1 MPSPV
6 KPIID
11 FSYLYSF
18 PDGAQLD
25 NDLAELVRGIDD
37 TIDALADVRRS
48 DGKLNNQIV
57 TPDSLSAATRAL
69 ITGEGATGPTGPTG
83 PAGSGSTGA
92 TGPSGAVG
100 ATGPAGAT
108 GPTGITG
115 PTGPTGVAGPT
126 GPTGVTGLTGATG
139 PTGTTGATG
148 VAGPS
153 GATGPAPSGFPNI
166 SADTMLV
173 ARADASGYDA
183 KAKPDVRSFL
193 GTAPNITSRT
203 NLRAVDTTKETAAFF
218 DSSIWL
224 FTAGDFS
231 TQVAADT
238 FEGMYLKATAIA
250 ATVGA
255 WVRQDAVNG
264 QPINLRW
271 FQVVND
277 GTDQYAKVQSAINLA
292 SSNAQIYMPYGF
304 THNTAFTVG
313 KALEFRGA
321 GIKQTQIIS
330 AATISGFVITPDLSL
345 NETRFAD
352 FQLTQSGVPKTTNTF
367 GIGALNTALA
377 TGCGYL
383 QIDNVAIRGYD
394 KDVQL
399 EFCQLYKI
407 TRCKFSNGNRGLYTH
422 RCVNGTVSQTICE
435 LNAVWGIHINGDSGS
450 VSFSCGQLFEQC
462 TITQNGSGSA
472 SGGNINVTY
481 NEYVTVQNCMIDVPA
496 TGSGFNVQLVGV
508 SRGNIIGNWVG
519 ASKGPGVELTTST
532 QINVIGNA
540 IVSSAT
546 YGLTLQTSTNCN
558 IVGNTLFNN
567 TNIDVLFYGGSAG
580 ARGNIVTNNQLL
592 STTNSVSIQETAA
605 FNTTYSNNVA
615 AGTVALAAGSTRD
628 GYLRGSATYDPP
640 SLADAA
646 GTTTTVTVTGA
657 ALGDTAQASFSLDT
671 SGITI
676 TAWVSATNTVSV
688 RFQNESGGVL
698 DITSG
703 TLRCSVFK
711 A

>member
-1 MPSPV
+1 MTSIHIDLKDGLSSSAAIKGPV
-6 KPIID
+6 RCATTSNITL
-11 FSYLYSF
+11 F
-18 PDGAQLD
+18 GEQ
-25 NDLAELVRGIDD
+25 
-37 TIDALADVRRS
+37 TID
-48 DGKLNNQIV
+48 
-57 TPDSLSAATRAL
+57 
-69 ITGEGATGPTGPTG
+69 
-83 PAGSGSTGA
+83 
-92 TGPSGAVG
+92 
-100 ATGPAGAT
+100 
-108 GPTGITG
+108 
-115 PTGPTGVAGPT
+115 GVAV
-126 GPTGVTGLTGATG
+126 VTDDRVLVKDQ
-139 PTGTTGATG
+139 TTGADNGIYVADTG
-148 VAGPS
+148 NWRRAKDFNRTRDVVKGS
-153 GATGPAPSGFPNI
+153 SVLVTDGATNAEMWELTAANPIAVGSTALTFSRLIQTTVGLPTP
-166 SADTMLV
+166 V
-173 ARADASGYDA
+173 ANTFLQRNAGNTAYDA
-183 KAKPDVRSFL
+183 KTDVDVRSYL
-193 GTAPNITSRT
+193 GTAKNITSRA
-203 NLRAVDTTKETAAFF
+203 NLRAVDTAKETAAFF

-231 TQVAADT
+231 TQIAADT
-238 FEGMYLKATAIA
+238 FEGIYLKATAIA
-250 ATVGA
+250 ANVGA
-255 WVRQDAVNG
+255 WVRQDAING

-292 SSNAQIYMPYGF
+292 PANSHIFMPYGF

-321 GIKQTQIIS
+321 GVKQTQIIS
-330 AATISGFVITPDLSL
+330 AATVSGFVITPNLSL
-345 NETRFAD
+345 NEIRFAD
-352 FQLTQSGVPKTTNTF
+352 FQLTQNGVPRTASTI
-367 GIGALNTALA
+367 GIGALNTSLA

-394 KDVQL
+394 KNVHL

-407 TRCKFSNGNRGLYTH
+407 TRCKFSNGNYGFYTH
-422 RCVNGTVSQTICE
+422 RCVNGTASQTISE
-435 LNAVWGIHINGDSGS
+435 LNVLWGVYINGDSGS
-450 VSFSCGQLFEQC
+450 VSLSCGQLFEQC
-462 TITQNGSGSA
+462 TMTQNGSGSA
-472 SGGNINVTY
+472 LGGNINVTY

-532 QINVIGNA
+532 QINVLGNT

-657 ALGDTAQASFSLDT
+657 VLGDTAVASFSLDT
-671 SGITI
+671 QGITI
-676 TAWVSATNTVSV
+676 TAWVSAANTVSV

-698 DITSG
+698 DIASG